1 MSVVYYHP
9 KVTFG
14 TEVPEVERVKYEKNK
29 TFSDGLRAMRP
40 AEDGILLDTYEI
52 KNTDLSKYVRENYTI
67 FDIKGDGNCMYSSL
81 AAWAYGSPNEQDRV
95 RSDLCKLLND
105 VLNDTEEQYLPE
117 TRGKIDTFSLENGAD
132 IGNPHDSI
140 VELAR
145 KTNDG
150 TYIVNKCFQ
159 DNSWGNSYIMILA
172 CIKYKVCIMVGRRSV
187 AGSMT
192 FDRISAPDAQE
203 NTNVFWL
210 YYTPNRHYDV
220 MIPKNERMSGSDARI
235 ELADSADAMVLD
247 PADASVLKRRKREPQ
262 QEKTDEERESQE
274 RADEERESQE
284 RADEERESQE
294 RADEELARSLME
306 QELNDEQIA
315 QKLVDEDGM
324 DAQESAWK
332 QMERNKTLELLKR
345 DAQAKAAQEK
355 AAQEKAARDLSERD
369 EKIASELHK
378 TYLAD
383 LDDAAFARRLH
394 AQELA
399 RLKQIEADAAIAR
412 SFV

>member
-274 RADEERESQE
+274 RADEE
-284 RADEERESQE
+284 
-294 RADEELARSLME
+294 LARSLME